1 MSGSLPITR
10 GNPRWPVIGRPSWQ
24 EGADNPID
32 GGRTR
37 ARRHGQHRPSV
48 VAKRGKI
55 RIGHGHPP
63 APIDQHPSKRL
74 NQTHTNVSKP
84 PNKSEPGPTLVKLS
98 ENRLLVSVEVED
110 DISATPA
117 PAKLPE
123 RMFPVLDI
131 TNHSDMQER

>member
-10 GNPRWPVIGRPSWQ
+10 VNARKPALVRDWQTSWQ
-24 EGADNPID
+24 EGADNLLD

-37 ARRHGQHRPSV
+37 AKRHGQRRPSV

-74 NQTHTNVSKP
+74 NQNHTNVSKTP
-84 PNKSEPGPTLVKLS
+84 KQVGTRSDTGEVV
-98 ENRLLVSVEVED
+98 RDQAVSG
-110 DISATPA
+110 
-117 PAKLPE
+117 
-123 RMFPVLDI
+123 R
-131 TNHSDMQER
+131 